1 MSMDISDFYQTFF
14 DEADELLAD
23 MEQHLLVLQPEAPDA
38 EQLNAIFRAAHSIK
52 GGAGTFGFSV
62 LQETT
67 HLMENLLDE
76 ARRGEMQ
83 LNTDIINL
91 FLETKDIMQEQLD
104 AYKQSQ
110 EPDAAS
116 FDYICQALRQLA
128 LEAKGETPSAVTRL
142 SVVAKSEPQDEQSRN
157 QLPRR
162 IILSRLKAGEV
173 DLLEEELGH
182 LTTLTDVV
190 KGVDSLSAILP
201 GDIAE
206 DDITAVLCFVI
217 EADQITFETVEVS
230 PKISTPPVLKLAAE
244 QAPTGRVEREKT
256 TRSSESTS
264 IRVAV
269 EKVDQLINLVG
280 ELVITQSMLAQ
291 RSSELDPVNHGDLI
305 TSMGQLQRNARDLQE
320 SVMSIRMM
328 PMEYV
333 FSRYPRL
340 VRDLAGKLGK
350 QVELTLVGSSTELDK
365 SLIERIIDPLT
376 HLVRNS
382 LDHGIELPEKRL
394 AAGKNSVGNLILS
407 AEHQGGNIC
416 IEVTDDGAGLNRER
430 ILAKAASQGLTVS
443 ENMSDDEVA
452 MLIFA
457 PGFSTAE
464 QVTDVSGRGVGMD
477 VVKRNIQEMG
487 GHVEIQSKQGTGT
500 TIRILLPLTLAIL
513 DGMSVRVADE
523 VFILPLNAVMES
535 LQPREAINFMVIT
548 KGAGRIA
555 EVGARFVLDGM
566 PGKQMAIDAD
576 LNAGLIGEDEAKKR
590 RSEVTQEADFYGSM
604 DGASKFVR
612 GDAIA
617 GILIMVIN
625 VVGGLLVGVLQH
637 GMSMGH
643 AAESY
648 TLLTI
653 GDGLVAQ
660 IPALVISTAAGV
672 IVTRVSTDQD
682 VGEQMVNQLFSNPSV
697 MLLSA
702 AVLGLLGLVPGM
714 PNLVFLLFTAGLLGL
729 AWWIRGREQKA
740 PAEPKPV
747 KMAENNA
754 VVEATWNDVQLED
767 SLGMEV
773 GYRLSPMVDFQQDG
787 ELLGRIRSIRKKFA
801 QEMGFLPPVVHIRDN
816 MDLQPARYRIL
827 MKGVEI
833 GSGDAYP
840 GRWLAINPG
849 TAAGTLPGEAT
860 VDPAFGLN
868 AIWIESA
875 LKEQAQIQGYT
886 VVEASTVVATHLNH
900 LISQHAAE
908 LFGRQ
913 EAQQLLD
920 RVAQEMPKLT
930 EDLVPGVVTLTTLHK
945 VLQNL
950 LDEKVPIRDMRTIL
964 ETLAEHAPIQS
975 DPHELTAV
983 VRVALGRA
991 ITQQWFPGK
1000 DEVHVIGLDTPLER
1014 LLLQALQGG
1023 GGLEPGLAD
1032 RLLAQTQEALSR
1044 QEMVGAPP
1052 VLLVN
1057 HALRPLLSRFLR
1069 RSLPQLVV
1077 LSNLE
1082 LSDNRHIR
1090 MTATIG
1096 GK

>member
-1 MSMDISDFYQTFF
+1 MDISDFYQTFF

-128 LEAKGETPSAVTRL
+128 LEAKDETPSAVTRL
-142 SVVAKSEPQDEQSRN
+142 SVVAKSEPQDEQSRS
-157 QLPRR
+157 QSPRR

-190 KGVDSLSAILP
+190 KGTDSLSAILP

-217 EADQITFETVEVS
+217 EADQITFETIEVS

-487 GHVEIQSKQGTGT
+487 GYVEIQSKQGTGT

-535 LQPREAINFMVIT
+535 LQPREADLHPLAGGERVLEVRGEYLPIVELWKVFNVAGAKTEATQGIVVILQS
-548 KGAGRIA
+548 GGRRYA
-555 EVGARFVLDGM
+555 LLVD
-566 PGKQMAIDAD
+566 Q
-576 LNAGLIGEDEAKKR
+576 LIGQHQVVVKNLESNYRK
-590 RSEVTQEADFYGSM
+590 VP
-604 DGASKFVR
+604 
-612 GDAIA
+612 
-617 GILIMVIN
+617 GI
-625 VVGGLLVGVLQH
+625 
-637 GMSMGH
+637 S
-643 AAESY
+643 AA
-648 TLLTI
+648 TI
-653 GDGLVAQ
+653 LGDGSVAL
-660 IPALVISTAAGV
+660 IVDVSALQAINREQRMANTAA
-672 IVTRVSTDQD
+672 
-682 VGEQMVNQLFSNPSV
+682 
-697 MLLSA
+697 
-702 AVLGLLGLVPGM
+702 
-714 PNLVFLLFTAGLLGL
+714 
-729 AWWIRGREQKA
+729 
-740 PAEPKPV
+740 
-747 KMAENNA
+747 
-754 VVEATWNDVQLED
+754 
-767 SLGMEV
+767 
-773 GYRLSPMVDFQQDG
+773 
-787 ELLGRIRSIRKKFA
+787 
-801 QEMGFLPPVVHIRDN
+801 
-816 MDLQPARYRIL
+816 
-827 MKGVEI
+827 
-833 GSGDAYP
+833 
-840 GRWLAINPG
+840 
-849 TAAGTLPGEAT
+849 
-860 VDPAFGLN
+860 
-868 AIWIESA
+868 
-875 LKEQAQIQGYT
+875 
-886 VVEASTVVATHLNH
+886 
-900 LISQHAAE
+900 
-908 LFGRQ
+908 
-913 EAQQLLD
+913 
-920 RVAQEMPKLT
+920 
-930 EDLVPGVVTLTTLHK
+930 
-945 VLQNL
+945 
-950 LDEKVPIRDMRTIL
+950 
-964 ETLAEHAPIQS
+964 
-975 DPHELTAV
+975 
-983 VRVALGRA
+983 
-991 ITQQWFPGK
+991 
-1000 DEVHVIGLDTPLER
+1000 
-1014 LLLQALQGG
+1014 
-1023 GGLEPGLAD
+1023 
-1032 RLLAQTQEALSR
+1032 
-1044 QEMVGAPP
+1044 
-1052 VLLVN
+1052 
-1057 HALRPLLSRFLR
+1057 
-1069 RSLPQLVV
+1069 
-1077 LSNLE
+1077 
-1082 LSDNRHIR
+1082 
-1090 MTATIG
+1090 
-1096 GK
+1096 

>member
-38 EQLNAIFRAAHSIK
+38 EQLNAIFRAVHSIK

-128 LEAKGETPSAVTRL
+128 LEAKDETPSAVTRL
-142 SVVAKSEPQDEQSRN
+142 SVVAKSEPQDEQSRS
-157 QLPRR
+157 QSPRR

-190 KGVDSLSAILP
+190 KGADSLSAILP

-217 EADQITFETVEVS
+217 EADQITFETVDVS

-535 LQPREAINFMVIT
+535 LQPREADLHPLAGGERVLEVRGEYLPIVELWKVFNVAGAKTEATQGIVVILQS
-548 KGAGRIA
+548 GGRRYA
-555 EVGARFVLDGM
+555 LLVD
-566 PGKQMAIDAD
+566 Q
-576 LNAGLIGEDEAKKR
+576 LIGQHQVVVKNLESNYRK
-590 RSEVTQEADFYGSM
+590 VP
-604 DGASKFVR
+604 
-612 GDAIA
+612 
-617 GILIMVIN
+617 GI
-625 VVGGLLVGVLQH
+625 
-637 GMSMGH
+637 S
-643 AAESY
+643 AA
-648 TLLTI
+648 TI
-653 GDGLVAQ
+653 LGDGSVAL
-660 IPALVISTAAGV
+660 IVDVSALQAINREQRMANTAA
-672 IVTRVSTDQD
+672 
-682 VGEQMVNQLFSNPSV
+682 
-697 MLLSA
+697 
-702 AVLGLLGLVPGM
+702 
-714 PNLVFLLFTAGLLGL
+714 
-729 AWWIRGREQKA
+729 
-740 PAEPKPV
+740 
-747 KMAENNA
+747 
-754 VVEATWNDVQLED
+754 
-767 SLGMEV
+767 
-773 GYRLSPMVDFQQDG
+773 
-787 ELLGRIRSIRKKFA
+787 
-801 QEMGFLPPVVHIRDN
+801 
-816 MDLQPARYRIL
+816 
-827 MKGVEI
+827 
-833 GSGDAYP
+833 
-840 GRWLAINPG
+840 
-849 TAAGTLPGEAT
+849 
-860 VDPAFGLN
+860 
-868 AIWIESA
+868 
-875 LKEQAQIQGYT
+875 
-886 VVEASTVVATHLNH
+886 
-900 LISQHAAE
+900 
-908 LFGRQ
+908 
-913 EAQQLLD
+913 
-920 RVAQEMPKLT
+920 
-930 EDLVPGVVTLTTLHK
+930 
-945 VLQNL
+945 
-950 LDEKVPIRDMRTIL
+950 
-964 ETLAEHAPIQS
+964 
-975 DPHELTAV
+975 
-983 VRVALGRA
+983 
-991 ITQQWFPGK
+991 
-1000 DEVHVIGLDTPLER
+1000 
-1014 LLLQALQGG
+1014 
-1023 GGLEPGLAD
+1023 
-1032 RLLAQTQEALSR
+1032 
-1044 QEMVGAPP
+1044 
-1052 VLLVN
+1052 
-1057 HALRPLLSRFLR
+1057 
-1069 RSLPQLVV
+1069 
-1077 LSNLE
+1077 
-1082 LSDNRHIR
+1082 
-1090 MTATIG
+1090 
-1096 GK
+1096 